1 METGAHRAKIAII
14 GGTGFEGILESQ
26 EALSIGTPFGIPPQ
40 ILIGEVGGREVAF
53 LPRHGFGHLVPPHR
67 VNYRANIWALGSI
80 GVERIIS
87 TNAVGAINP
96 DYKPGDL
103 AIPADLID
111 FTKGRRSTFFD
122 GAPVT
127 HIDVS
132 TPFCPE
138 ISALLLRESKG
149 RADRVWGGSV
159 MAVTEG
165 PRFETPAEIR
175 MLRAM
180 GADLVGMTASPEA
193 FLARELGICYCPLCF
208 VSNMAAGMQERV
220 TAKEVLDVAR
230 RLSPVVESILR
241 GTIASIPSERKCGCM
256 APTGGP

>member
-1 METGAHRAKIAII
+1 MGVGSDRVRIAII
-14 GGTGFEGILESQ
+14 GGTGFERILGSGEPV
-26 EALSIGTPFGIPPQ
+26 LIGTPFGIPPRI
-40 ILIGEVGGREVAF
+40 ILGEIGGRRVAF
-53 LPRHGFGHLVPPHR
+53 LPRHGPEHSLPPHR
-67 VNYRANIWALGSI
+67 INYRANIWALKSI

-96 DYKPGDL
+96 DYRPGDI

-111 FTKGRRSTFFD
+111 FTKGRKSTFFD
-122 GAPVT
+122 KAPVT

-138 ISALLLRESKG
+138 ISGLLLEESKKHAPVV
-149 RADRVWGGSV
+149 RSGSI

-175 MLRAM
+175 MLRAL

-220 TAKEVLDVAR
+220 TAKEVLEVAE
-230 RLSPVVESILR
+230 RLYPVVDAILK
-241 GTIASIPSERKCGCM
+241 GVIASIPPERGCRCM

>member
-1 METGAHRAKIAII
+1 MGIGNDRVRIAII
-14 GGTGFEGILESQ
+14 GGTGFERILESGKPV
-26 EALSIGTPFGIPPQ
+26 LIGTPFGIPPR
-40 ILIGEVGGREVAF
+40 IISGEMGGRKVAF
-53 LPRHGFGHLVPPHR
+53 LPRHGLGHSVPPHR
-67 VNYRANIWALGSI
+67 VNYRANIWALKSM
-80 GVERIIS
+80 GVERIVS

-96 DYKPGDL
+96 DYRPGDI
-103 AIPADLID
+103 AIPADLMD

-122 GAPVT
+122 AAPVT

-138 ISALLLRESKG
+138 IAGLLLEESKK
-149 RADRVWGGSV
+149 RAPVVRSGSV

-175 MLRAM
+175 MLRAL

-220 TAKEVLDVAR
+220 TAKEVLEVAE
-230 RLSPVVESILR
+230 RLYPIIDAILR
-241 GTIASIPSERKCGCM
+241 GVIASIPLERKCNCM

>member
-1 METGAHRAKIAII
+1 LGVGSDRIGIAVI
-14 GGTGFEGILESQ
+14 GGTGFERILESR
-26 EALSIGTPFGIPPQ
+26 ETVLIGTPFGIPPPI
-40 ILIGEVGGREVAF
+40 ILGDVGGRRVAF
-53 LPRHGFGHLVPPHR
+53 LPRHGLEHSLPPHR
-67 VNYRANIWALGSI
+67 VNYRANIWALKSL

-96 DYKPGDL
+96 DYRPGDI

-111 FTKGRRSTFFD
+111 FTKGRKYTFFD
-122 GAPVT
+122 GAPVI
-127 HIDVS
+127 HIDVT

-138 ISALLLRESKG
+138 LSSLLLEESRK
-149 RADRVWGGSV
+149 RAPAVRSGSV

-175 MLRAM
+175 MLRAL

-220 TAKEVLDVAR
+220 TAEEVLKVAE
-230 RLSPVVESILR
+230 RLRPIIDSIIR
-241 GTIASIPSERKCGCM
+241 GAIASIPSERKCRC
-256 APTGGP
+256 ATPAGGP